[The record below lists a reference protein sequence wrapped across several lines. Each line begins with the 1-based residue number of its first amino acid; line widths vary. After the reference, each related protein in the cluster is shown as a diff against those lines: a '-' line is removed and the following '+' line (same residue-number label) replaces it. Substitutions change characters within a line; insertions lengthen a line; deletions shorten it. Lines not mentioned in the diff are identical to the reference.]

1 MRFSS
6 LLPVGSRRRQLVRRL
21 LIDVEPPQHLAR
33 KFRQIAG
40 VPFDVNLEE
49 DEIGD
54 TFAGRVTIA
63 RRYVVP
69 WLSRA
74 RPLEGC
80 RILEI
85 GCGAGASTIAF
96 AEQGCHIT
104 GVDIDSEAIAKA
116 EKLCKAHGFDANFLV
131 ANATDVPRVL
141 AGQRFDFIIFYA
153 SIEHMTHEERIE
165 AIRGT
170 WNMLA
175 PGDFWCITGTPNRLW
190 LYDYHT
196 AYLPFYFWLPDDLAM
211 AYAAQSKRKGFRELY
226 TDRSEENTLH
236 FLRRGR
242 GVSYH
247 EFDLAMRPTPTLDVI
262 SSMGIE
268 WREQRALNKW
278 RWQFT
283 NDFAYEKCLRRAA
296 PDIHPGFFQR
306 SLDIL
311 IRKD

>member
-1 MRFSS
+1 
-6 LLPVGSRRRQLVRRL
+6 
-21 LIDVEPPQHLAR
+21 
-33 KFRQIAG
+33 
-40 VPFDVNLEE
+40 
-49 DEIGD
+49 
-54 TFAGRVTIA
+54 
-63 RRYVVP
+63 
-69 WLSRA
+69 
-74 RPLEGC
+74 
-80 RILEI
+80 
-85 GCGAGASTIAF
+85 
-96 AEQGCHIT
+96 
-104 GVDIDSEAIAKA
+104 
-116 EKLCKAHGFDANFLV
+116 
-131 ANATDVPRVL
+131 
-141 AGQRFDFIIFYA
+141 
-153 SIEHMTHEERIE
+153 
-165 AIRGT
+165 
-170 WNMLA
+170 MLA

-226 TDRSEENTLH
+226 TERSEENTLH

-247 EFDLAMRPTPTLDVI
+247 EFDLAIRPTPTLDVV

-268 WREQRALNKW
+268 WREQRVLNKW
-278 RWQFT
+278 RWQLT